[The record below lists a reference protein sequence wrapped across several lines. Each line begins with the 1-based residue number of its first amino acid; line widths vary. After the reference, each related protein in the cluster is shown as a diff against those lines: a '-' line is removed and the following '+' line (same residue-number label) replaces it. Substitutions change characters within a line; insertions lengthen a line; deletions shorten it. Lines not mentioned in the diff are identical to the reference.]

1 MALGL
6 GKKGRGSG
14 PGALNACQGLAGGG
28 WCKEAGLAIVE
39 KTGKWIQLL
48 LQEGVAAIPGAE
60 LK

>member
-14 PGALNACQGLAGGG
+14 PGALNACQGLAGGE
-28 WCKEAGLAIVE
+28 WCKEAGLAIG

-48 LQEGVAAIPGAE
+48 LQGGLAAIPGAE

>member
-14 PGALNACQGLAGGG
+14 PGALNACQGQAGGG
-28 WCKEAGLAIVE
+28 RCKEAGLAIVG

-48 LQEGVAAIPGAE
+48 LQEGPAAIPGAE

>member
-14 PGALNACQGLAGGG
+14 PGALNACQGLVGGG
-28 WCKEAGLAIVE
+28 RCKEAGLAIVG

-48 LQEGVAAIPGAE
+48 LQEGPVAIPGAE